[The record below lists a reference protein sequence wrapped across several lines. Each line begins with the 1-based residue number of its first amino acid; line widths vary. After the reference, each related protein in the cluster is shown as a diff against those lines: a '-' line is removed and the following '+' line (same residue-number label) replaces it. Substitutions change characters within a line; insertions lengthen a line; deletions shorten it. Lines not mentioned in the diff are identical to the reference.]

1 MDDVVRR
8 SRNER
13 ELLGIC
19 ETALG
24 WAAERDY
31 AGWDPYDGLNSTRLS
46 SLLGNW
52 WSRLLVIQGVNRFPI
67 NLRPILGVPKERNP
81 QGVALFAMSHL
92 NLYEHLGDETR
103 LDEAE
108 ALLNWLVDNS
118 SPDYEV
124 PCWGYNFGWQNGRK
138 FYLPAY
144 APSIVVSTF
153 CARAFLHHY
162 RVTGNDRSLEI
173 AAETVGFIRSNIN
186 TRRVDGHTVFTY
198 TSSDS
203 FVVINANALAA
214 ALFAEVGE
222 TLDDDQLRTRA
233 DELVSFVVSSQVDSG
248 AWYYAVPHDES
259 HLSHDNFHTGFVLEA
274 LGRYLDVRGP
284 DTEVASAYRS
294 GMAFYRTHLFEDN
307 GAPRFEH
314 DDPYPRDAHAVAQAL
329 RTFALDGSQPNRELA
344 ESLIDWSM
352 ERLYDE
358 EGFFYRYQ
366 GRLFTDRTQYMRWS
380 QAWMC
385 YGLTTYLRSRR
396 PTRMTERM
404 ANSQSFPEST
414 GTPTG

>member
-13 ELLGIC
+13 ELLEIC

-103 LDEAE
+103 LHEAE

-118 SPDYEV
+118 SPDYED

-153 CARAFLHHY
+153 CARAFLHHH
-162 RVTGNDRSLEI
+162 RVTGDDRSLEV
-173 AAETVGFIRSNIN
+173 AAGTVEFIRSNIN

-222 TLDDDQLRTRA
+222 ALGDDRLRARA
-233 DELVSFVVSSQVDSG
+233 NELVSFVVSSQVDSG
-248 AWYYAVPHDES
+248 AWYYAVPRDDS

-284 DTEVASAYRS
+284 APEVASAYES
-294 GMAFYRTHLFEDN
+294 GMAFYRTRLFEQD
-307 GAPRFEH
+307 GAPKFQH
-314 DDPYPRDAHAVAQAL
+314 DDPYPRDAHAAGQAL
-329 RTFALDGSQPNRELA
+329 RTFALDGRRPSVELA
-344 ESLIDWSM
+344 ESLISWSV

-358 EGFFYRYQ
+358 EGFFYRYR
-366 GRLFTDRTQYMRWS
+366 GRLFADTTPYMRWS

-385 YGLTTYLRSRR
+385 YGITTYLRACR
-396 PTRMTERM
+396 PRGAGGT
-404 ANSQSFPEST
+404 AGSGSFPGST
-414 GTPTG
+414 GECTR